1 MAESPENDQRAQR
14 RANLASLAEL
24 GVPVYPHAFR
34 SADPDRSTDT
44 VSALVDA
51 HGATSGADLET
62 AKPRTATAGRILIV
76 RSFGK
81 ARFFVISDGRKRIQ
95 VYVRKDGLS
104 ERDFR
109 VAALV
114 DIGDQIGVEGRL
126 FRTRTDE
133 LTVWAD
139 RVEFLAKC
147 HRPLPEKWHGLTDV
161 ETRYRQRYLDLIV
174 NSASR
179 EVFEARARVLASIR
193 RFMEHPDRGFLEV
206 ETPMMQPVAGG
217 ALARPFVTHHNAQD
231 MELYL
236 RIAPE
241 LYLKRLVVGGMARV
255 YEINR
260 NFRNEGISTQHNP
273 EFTMLEFYQA
283 YADYRDLMTMTELL
297 LETVARDVAHARC
310 AAPAGGGD
318 STAGDSAVDAGES
331 AADAGESAADAG
343 DSAADAGDSAADAGD
358 SAADAGDSA
367 ADAGD
372 SAADAGDSA
381 AAGGTDDA
389 AVTFG
394 GRTVSFRG
402 PYPRVKLRQAACDAA
417 ADRLGA
423 PVSESDL
430 RSRETAA
437 QVAARLGVEIA
448 PGHGAGK
455 ISLEIFE
462 RLCEPAIVQPT
473 FVHDFPT
480 EVSPL
485 SKQRDDDPDTVER
498 FELYAAGMELAN
510 GFSELNDPV
519 EQRRRFEAQI
529 RDRQGGDLEAHRM
542 DEDYVRAL
550 EYGLPPTAGEGIGI
564 DRLVMILTDSPSIR
578 DVILFPLMRAR

>member
-1 MAESPENDQRAQR
+1 MAENDQRAQR
-14 RANLASLAEL
+14 RANLASLADL
-24 GVPVYPHAFR
+24 GVAVYPHAFR
-34 SADPDRSTDT
+34 GADGSRDT

-51 HGATSGADLET
+51 HGGRSGEDLE
-62 AKPRTATAGRILIV
+62 AAQVRTTTAGRILIV

-81 ARFFVISDGRKRIQ
+81 ARFLVISDGRKRIQ
-95 VYVRKDGLS
+95 VYARQDSLS

-109 VAALV
+109 IAALL
-114 DIGDQIGVEGRL
+114 DIGDQVGVDGRL

-139 RVEFLAKC
+139 RIEFLAKC

-174 NSASR
+174 NPASR
-179 EVFEARARVLASIR
+179 AVFEVRARVLASIR

-206 ETPMMQPVAGG
+206 ETPMMQPIAGG

-241 LYLKRLVVGGMARV
+241 LYLKRLVVGGMERV

-283 YADYRDLMTMTELL
+283 YSDYRDLMTMTEEL
-297 LETVARDVAHARC
+297 LETVARDVAELVPGPDGAPGDDSPTAGGSGVPERSPVGRRPLRSDGGV
-310 AAPAGGGD
+310 APGGGAPGPAGGSGSPD
-318 STAGDSAVDAGES
+318 GAL
-331 AADAGESAADAG
+331 
-343 DSAADAGDSAADAGD
+343 
-358 SAADAGDSA
+358 
-367 ADAGD
+367 
-372 SAADAGDSA
+372 
-381 AAGGTDDA
+381 DA

-394 GRTVSFRG
+394 ARTVSFRG
-402 PYPRVKLRQAACDAA
+402 PYPRVRLRQAVCEAA
-417 ADRLGA
+417 AERLGT

-430 RSRETAA
+430 RSREAAA
-437 QVAARLGVEIA
+437 QLAARLDVETA
-448 PGHGAGK
+448 PDQGPGK
-455 ISLEIFE
+455 IALEIFE
-462 RLCEPAIVQPT
+462 QLCEPRLVQPT

-529 RDRQGGDLEAHRM
+529 RDRQGGDQEAHRM

-578 DVILFPLMRAR
+578 DVILFPLMRTR